1 VTVAVTAGFWLRFE
15 GMPDQLSA
23 LYGDLLEGS
32 YDCVDRV
39 VLNAY
44 FGRGQFGGGLRL
56 WWRALCG
63 SDENLDDAH
72 LMRMAGRFSRRLR
85 AWAKDNKTRSFTA
98 HPARISTRWRNN
110 IWLRRKQSQDCF

>member
-1 VTVAVTAGFWLRFE
+1 MTVAVTVGFWLRFE

-44 FGRGQFGGGLRL
+44 FGRGQFGGACVYG
-56 WWRALCG
+56 G
-63 SDENLDDAH
+63 
-72 LMRMAGRFSRRLR
+72 
-85 AWAKDNKTRSFTA
+85 
-98 HPARISTRWRNN
+98 ARYVVPMKISTML
-110 IWLRRKQSQDCF
+110 I

>member
-1 VTVAVTAGFWLRFE
+1 MTVAVTVGFWLRFE

-85 AWAKDNKTRSFTA
+85 AWAKDNKIPVS
-98 HPARISTRWRNN
+98 
-110 IWLRRKQSQDCF
+110 IWIVKQRRVMLPNT